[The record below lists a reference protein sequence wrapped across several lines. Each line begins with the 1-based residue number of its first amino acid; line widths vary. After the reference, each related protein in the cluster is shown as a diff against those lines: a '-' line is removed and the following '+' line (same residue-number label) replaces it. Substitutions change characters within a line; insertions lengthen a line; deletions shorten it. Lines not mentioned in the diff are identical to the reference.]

1 MQQGPHRV
9 AKSLPRSRWS
19 DQDWRRPQKESADS
33 RMADFEGDVV
43 ENAAGDNLLDG
54 EELLFKTSF

>member
-1 MQQGPHRV
+1 
-9 AKSLPRSRWS
+9 
-19 DQDWRRPQKESADS
+19 
-33 RMADFEGDVV
+33 MADFEGDVV